1 MKELS
6 LQDVVCV
13 PQVIAGRWSVLQ
25 NEYPKQKEQHEQ
37 MISGMDEQDTFKT
50 KEKDCTRV
58 PNTSTGPRFNG
69 SHY

>member
-1 MKELS
+1 
-6 LQDVVCV
+6 
-13 PQVIAGRWSVLQ
+13 
-25 NEYPKQKEQHEQ
+25 

-50 KEKDCTRV
+50 KEKDCTPV